1 MGWALNIDKA
11 DMSKAHIVET
21 PSVALADGQARL
33 SVQRFALTA
42 NNVTYA
48 VFGAIMRYW
57 DFFPAQEGG
66 RLPVWGFAEVTE
78 SQADGLKVGER
89 IYGYFPASDELIVE
103 PSAVTPG
110 SFIDAS
116 PHRADLPAAYNRY
129 VRTGGDPGYR
139 ADREGL
145 QMALQPLFIT
155 SWLIDLHLRDTNYDG
170 AACISLTSAS
180 SKTALALAYLLH
192 ADKPEGVTVE
202 AITSER
208 SKPFVEQTGFYD
220 QITLYPDLDGLK
232 PDPKR
237 LVVDFAGDAKVN
249 RAIHGALKDD
259 LIANIRVGASHWTDS
274 APAEDLPG
282 PKPAFFFAPD
292 HVAKR
297 MKAWGAAEFG
307 KRYGAAWSAFADA
320 IDGVFEE
327 QSLVGA
333 EGCLTAY
340 NDLVAGQTPASAAL
354 IVEA

>member
-11 DMSKAHIVET
+11 DISKAHIVET
-21 PSVALADGQARL
+21 PARPLGEGQARL
-33 SVQRFALTA
+33 SVERFALTA

-57 DFFPAQEGG
+57 DFFPADGAG
-66 RLPVWGFAEVTE
+66 RLPVWGFAQVTE
-78 SQADGLKVGER
+78 SRADSLAVGER

-103 PSAVTPG
+103 PSQFTPG
-110 SFIDAS
+110 SFIDATA
-116 PHRADLPAAYNRY
+116 HRVDLPAAYNRY
-129 VRTGGDPGYR
+129 VRTAGDPSYQ
-139 ADREGL
+139 ASREGL

-155 SWLIDLHLRDTNYDG
+155 SWLIDLHLRDTQYDG

-192 ADKPEGVTVE
+192 ADKPDGVIVE

-208 SKPFVEQTGFYD
+208 SRPFVEKTGFYD
-220 QITLYPDLDGLK
+220 QITLYPQLDQLQPK
-232 PDPKR
+232 PKR
-237 LVVDFAGDAKVN
+237 LVVDFAGDATVN

-274 APAEDLPG
+274 APADDLPG

-297 MKAWGAAEFG
+297 MTAWGSAEFG
-307 KRYGAAWSAFADA
+307 KRYGAAWGAFASA
-320 IDGVFEE
+320 VDGLFEE
-327 QSLVGA
+327 EARAGA
-333 EGCLTAY
+333 DGCLTAY
-340 NDLVAGQTPASAAL
+340 NQLVAGAAPASAAL